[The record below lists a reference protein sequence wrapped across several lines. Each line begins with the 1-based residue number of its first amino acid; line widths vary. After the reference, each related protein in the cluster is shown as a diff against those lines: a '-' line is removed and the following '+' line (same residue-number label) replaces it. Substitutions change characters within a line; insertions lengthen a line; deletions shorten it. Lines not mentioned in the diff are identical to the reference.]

1 MSLQNHEIKHI
12 KDIIKRK
19 LTDTELQILAAE
31 WSEHCSYKSSKKH
44 LKMLPITGRSVIHE
58 KGYDSGVLDVGDGYV
73 VTVHIESHNHPSA
86 VEPFGGAATGV
97 GGVIRDI
104 LSTGTRPIAILDG
117 LRFGDIENDAH
128 ARWLFKNVVSGIA
141 NYGNCLG
148 IPTIGGEVEFDD
160 CYKGYALVDVAAIGF
175 GKKDKL
181 IKNHASEGDL
191 VVLVGGPTG
200 RDGIGGSQFAS
211 DLLEDENRSAVQ
223 IPDPFIEKL
232 IIETILEARNEKC
245 INAMKDLGGGGLS
258 CAISETAESLGV
270 GIELDVDS
278 VHTRESG
285 LLPYEIMI
293 SESQERMLVIT
304 SKQKLPKLKQICDK
318 FNVICSVIGHVKND
332 KMMHVKKSKKTIALL
347 SAEFVARGPL
357 INRKKTKP
365 KYLLQIKRENKA
377 KKILDYS
384 KIIQELLSCPNIA
397 SKHWVFQQY
406 DHEVGI
412 RTVVKPG
419 SDASVLRL
427 DNGKFLSAKI
437 DGNPKHCYI
446 DPRQGAIGCF
456 EEACRNVVCT
466 GANPIGMVDH
476 LQFGNPEDPE
486 IFWTFMESLEGL
498 TDYAKFLRVPCVGGK
513 VSFYNETDFGPIKP
527 TPLIG
532 VLGLVDHTP
541 FLSSTPD
548 DGDYLIII
556 GNTKNE
562 LGGSEYF
569 EYIDKFIGGICPT
582 VDFKN
587 SKINM
592 LTTLSLIKNKLVKS
606 VHDCSKGGFSIALS
620 ELSIF
625 GQIGC
630 DIDIEKIPCEK
641 DLSSEQILFSESH
654 SRYLLVIDKKNIL
667 NVERFLSK
675 KKISFAVLGKFSGD
689 QINIKRKSQNL
700 VKLRIDLAQKRYFN
714 GLGDLLNHG

>member
-1 MSLQNHEIKHI
+1 MSLQKHETKYI
-12 KDIIKRK
+12 KDTIKRELSK
-19 LTDTELQILAAE
+19 TELQIVAAE

-44 LKMLPITGRSVIHE
+44 LKMLPTTGPNVILE
-58 KGYDSGVLDVGDGYV
+58 KGYDSGVLDVGDSYV

-117 LRFGDIENDAH
+117 LRFGNIENDAH
-128 ARWLFKNVVSGIA
+128 ARWLFKNAVSGIA
-141 NYGNCLG
+141 DYGNCLG

-160 CYKGYALVDVAAIGF
+160 CYKNYALVDVAAIGY
-175 GKKDKL
+175 GKKDRL
-181 IKNHASEGDL
+181 IKNHANKGDL
-191 VVLVGGPTG
+191 VVLIGGPTG

-211 DLLEDENRSAVQ
+211 VSLESEDRSAVQ

-258 CAISETAESLGV
+258 CAISETAESLGI

-285 LLPYEIMI
+285 LSPDEIMI
-293 SESQERMLVIT
+293 SESQERMLIIT
-304 SKQKLPKLKQICDK
+304 CKEKLSKLKQICDK
-318 FNVICSVIGHVKND
+318 FGVTCSTIGHVKDD
-332 KMMHVKKSKKTIALL
+332 KMMHVKKGKNTLALL
-347 SAEFVARGPL
+347 PAEFVARAPL
-357 INRKKTKP
+357 LDRKKTKP
-365 KYLLQIKRENKA
+365 KYLRQIKKENNT
-377 KKILDYS
+377 KITLDYS
-384 KIIQELLSCPNIA
+384 KTILKLLSSPNIS
-397 SKHWVFQQY
+397 SKHWVFRQY

-419 SDASVLRL
+419 FDASVLRL

-437 DGNPKHCYI
+437 DGNPKHCYL

-498 TDYAKFLRVPCVGGK
+498 TEYAKFLRIPCVGGK
-513 VSFYNETDFGPIKP
+513 VSFYNETPSGPIKP

-532 VLGLVDHTP
+532 VLGIIDKTP
-541 FLSSTPD
+541 FLPVSPIN
-548 DGDYLIII
+548 GDYLIII
-556 GNTKNE
+556 GKTRDE

-569 EYIDKFIGGICPT
+569 EYIHKFIGGICPS
-582 VDFKN
+582 VDFKD

-592 LTTLSLIKNKLVKS
+592 LAVLSLIKNKLVKS
-606 VHDCSKGGFSIALS
+606 VHDCSKGGFAIAVS

-625 GQIGC
+625 GNIGC
-630 DIDIEKIPCEK
+630 DIDINKMPSVK
-641 DLSSEQILFSESH
+641 NLSSEKKLFSESH
-654 SRYLLVIDKKNIL
+654 SRYLLVIDQKNIIR
-667 NVERFLSK
+667 VKQFLSK

-689 QINIKRKSQNL
+689 QINITYKSKNL
-700 VKLRIDLAQKRYFN
+700 VKIIVDILQKRYFN
-714 GLGDLLNHG
+714 GLEDLLKHG